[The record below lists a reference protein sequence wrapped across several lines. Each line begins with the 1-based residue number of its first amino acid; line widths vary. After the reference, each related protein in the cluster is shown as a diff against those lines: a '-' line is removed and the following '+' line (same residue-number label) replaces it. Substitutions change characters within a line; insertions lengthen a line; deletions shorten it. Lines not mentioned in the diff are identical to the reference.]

1 MTKYVVRRLIQM
13 VLTLFGVSLVL
24 FIALFV
30 ITDPLSTFGERTR
43 DPATAAALEERY
55 GLDKPL
61 VTQYVKWV
69 GNVSHGDFGESIQRR
84 RPVNDIIWSKV
95 PNTAKLALVALLIEI
110 AIGLTAGLISAIFRY
125 SFWDVIVTITTTFA
139 IGLPAFVLGLTLQ
152 YLFGIRWNIFPY
164 SGTSQGGWFHFDKHI
179 ILPAFTL
186 AAIDAAVLARLMRGT
201 MLEVLRA
208 DYVRT
213 ARAKGLSETAV
224 MVKHAMRNAI
234 VPVVT
239 YIGVVFGT
247 LLAGAV
253 ITETI
258 FNWDGVGRALINA
271 IYDEDNPV
279 VLGIITYSVF
289 VFVVLSLI
297 VDLLYAVLDPR
308 IRLE

>member
-1 MTKYVVRRLIQM
+1 MTKYVVRRFLQM
-13 VLTLFGVSLVL
+13 LLTLFGVSVVL
-24 FIALFV
+24 FVALFV
-30 ITDPLSTFGERTR
+30 ITDPLSSFGERQR
-43 DPATAAALEERY
+43 DPATKAALEQQY

-61 VTQYVKWV
+61 VTQYVKWI

-95 PNTAKLALVALLIEI
+95 PNTAKLAVVALLIEI

-125 SFWDVIVTITTTFA
+125 SFWDVLVTITTTFA
-139 IGLPAFVLGLTLQ
+139 IGLPSFVLGLTLQ
-152 YLFGIRWNIFPY
+152 YLFGIRWNIVPY
-164 SGTSQGGWFHFDKHI
+164 SGTSTGGWFRIDKHI

-201 MLEVLRA
+201 MLEVMRA

-224 MVKHAMRNAI
+224 MIKHAMRNAI